1 MLYQQLNHVYLQ
13 HCIPGRSSGHSILVV
28 RLVLVYL
35 YYPASLVLLGYLADQ
50 GGPWRLA
57 VLHLAGL
64 WTEEMGKKTKSF
76 INKQLLNSVTTGEL
90 GQRKKNEG
98 K

>member
-28 RLVLVYL
+28 RLVPVYL
-35 YYPASLVLLGYLADQ
+35 DYPASLVLLGYLADQ

-64 WTEEMGKKTKSF
+64 WTEEEKGKETK
-76 INKQLLNSVTTGEL
+76 
-90 GQRKKNEG
+90 
-98 K
+98 